1 MSKSK
6 NKDISKEEKQN
17 KITKKERRLLT
28 INKVVNRISLA
39 MPILMY
45 FVFWVR

>member
-17 KITKKERRLLT
+17 KITKKTIFLYDKILCRR
-28 INKVVNRISLA
+28 R
-39 MPILMY
+39 
-45 FVFWVR
+45 

>member
-17 KITKKERRLLT
+17 KITKKKLFFFMIRFYVEGGERNADVPRL
-28 INKVVNRISLA
+28 
-39 MPILMY
+39 
-45 FVFWVR
+45 

>member
-17 KITKKERRLLT
+17 KITKKRAT
-28 INKVVNRISLA
+28 IIDDK
-39 MPILMY
+39 
-45 FVFWVR
+45 